1 MPGSLR
7 RGVGRW
13 NKPPP
18 ETVMPPMRRTPLQS
32 RPHAPTNMSPQL
44 RRNRMKKR
52 LLLAGFALALGA
64 GYTLTAFSQVK
75 PEILV
80 KQRQAAMTL
89 QGKYFGPMAGMAQG
103 EIPYNADVVARNAA
117 YLDVLNKMPWD
128 GFAESTKDVTV
139 KTAALPAIWN
149 EPDKFKQAQEKFQ
162 SAVSRLVAATKTG
175 DEASIKSA
183 ILEVGKGGCGNC
195 HQNFRQKD

>member
-1 MPGSLR
+1 
-7 RGVGRW
+7 
-13 NKPPP
+13 
-18 ETVMPPMRRTPLQS
+18 
-32 RPHAPTNMSPQL
+32 
-44 RRNRMKKR
+44 MKKR

-89 QGKYFGPMAGMAQG
+89 QGKYFGPIAGMAQG
-103 EIPYNADVVARNAA
+103 KIPYSADVVARNAA

-139 KTAALPAIWN
+139 KTAALPAMVPW
-149 EPDKFKQAQEKFQ
+149 
-162 SAVSRLVAATKTG
+162 LVAHIE
-175 DEASIKSA
+175 EAQREMGNDWWPYG
-183 ILEVGKGGCGNC
+183 LEPNRHVLDTFLRYHHEQGLSK
-195 HQNFRQKD
+195 QRRKPEDLFARETLESFKV

>member
-1 MPGSLR
+1 
-7 RGVGRW
+7 
-13 NKPPP
+13 
-18 ETVMPPMRRTPLQS
+18 
-32 RPHAPTNMSPQL
+32 
-44 RRNRMKKR
+44 MKKR

-103 EIPYNADVVARNAA
+103 KIPYNADVVARNAA

-139 KTAALPAIWN
+139 KTAALPTIWS
-149 EPDKFKQAQEKFQ
+149 EPAKFKDAQDNLQKQVQALV
-162 SAVSRLVAATKTG
+162 AVSRGG
-175 DEASIKSA
+175 DEAAQKAA
-183 ILEVGKGGCGNC
+183 IGAVGKACGAC
-195 HQNFRQKD
+195 HQNFREKQN

>member
-1 MPGSLR
+1 MKRKLVAATVVAS
-7 RGVGRW
+7 VGAAW
-13 NKPPP
+13 L
-18 ETVMPPMRRTPLQS
+18 VV
-32 RPHAPTNMSPQL
+32 
-44 RRNRMKKR
+44 
-52 LLLAGFALALGA
+52 
-64 GYTLTAFSQVK
+64 AFSQVK

-103 EIPYNADVVARNAA
+103 KIPYNADVVARNAA

-139 KTAALPAIWN
+139 KTAALPAIWS
-149 EPDKFKQAQEKFQ
+149 EPAKFKEAQEKFQ

-175 DEASIKSA
+175 DEASIKAA

>member
-1 MPGSLR
+1 MKRKLVAATVVAS
-7 RGVGRW
+7 VGAAW
-13 NKPPP
+13 L
-18 ETVMPPMRRTPLQS
+18 V
-32 RPHAPTNMSPQL
+32 A
-44 RRNRMKKR
+44 
-52 LLLAGFALALGA
+52 AVA
-64 GYTLTAFSQVK
+64 QVK

-89 QGKYFGPMAGMAQG
+89 QGKYFGPIAGMAQG
-103 EIPYNADVVARNAA
+103 KIPYSADVVARNAA

-149 EPDKFKQAQEKFQ
+149 EPAKFKEAQEKFQ
-162 SAVSRLVAATKTG
+162 SAVGALVAATKTG
-175 DEASIKSA
+175 NETGVRAA
-183 ILEVGKGGCGNC
+183 ITEVGKAGCGNC